1 MSYILINIIF
11 LITSDIMGQN
21 MCHNH
26 QPPPPY
32 EGKPREKGLYEGDVD
47 DLGRPDGHGILKH
60 KDGSM
65 Y

>member
-1 MSYILINIIF
+1 
-11 LITSDIMGQN
+11 MGQN